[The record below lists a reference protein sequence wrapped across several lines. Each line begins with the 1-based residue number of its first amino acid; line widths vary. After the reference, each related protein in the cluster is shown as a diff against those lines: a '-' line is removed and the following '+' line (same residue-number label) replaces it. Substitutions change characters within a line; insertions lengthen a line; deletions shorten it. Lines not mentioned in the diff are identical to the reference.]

1 MGYRKQRFAALFCA
15 AAVIMLGGCGDDLT
29 QQVYIPG
36 REDLAQPIG
45 GYNATTQAGQTA
57 EDSATGH
64 RQGRLPVERTQQ
76 HRGLAMT
83 PVI

>member
-15 AAVIMLGGCGDDLT
+15 AAVIMVGGCGDDLT

-57 EDSATGH
+57 EDSATGGTD
-64 RQGRLPVERTQQ
+64 RDGFRWRERNNI
-76 HRGLAMT
+76 GIV
-83 PVI
+83 P